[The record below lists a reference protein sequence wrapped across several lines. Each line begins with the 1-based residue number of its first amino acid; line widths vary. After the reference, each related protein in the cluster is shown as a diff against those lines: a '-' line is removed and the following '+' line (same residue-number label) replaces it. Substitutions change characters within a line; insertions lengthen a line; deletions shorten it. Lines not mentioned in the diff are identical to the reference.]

1 LQPRGVGGCT
11 YHCCVSLRHR
21 EEIFV
26 PPASSGPR
34 SRRDSESAGASS
46 RSKRDEILRTA
57 TAYFGEYGYEATKL
71 ADVAAAVG
79 IGSTA
84 LYHYFESKLH
94 CVYVIMADALGFF
107 RSEFDRHTS
116 AHEDYTDALM
126 AVLRGSYDL
135 NEQDVMRNRVLVA
148 EQGLVGVRR
157 TSPREEEARTLAR
170 ARIRDIEFTWATFLV
185 RGMEQG
191 ILPEADPRL
200 MTRALLGLYNS
211 IWHWYR
217 PHGAISMEEVTE
229 FFLRRQLAL
238 LGLPPELADG
248 DRQPRATTHSK
259 PRAAS
264 AKTGGAA
271 VKAGAAPVK
280 TGAGSRKA
288 GGTRRSAS

>member
-1 LQPRGVGGCT
+1 
-11 YHCCVSLRHR
+11 
-21 EEIFV
+21 V
-26 PPASSGPR
+26 PPAPSGPR
-34 SRRDSESAGASS
+34 SRRDSESTGVSS

-107 RSEFDRHTS
+107 QSEFDRHTS

-135 NEQDVMRNRVLVA
+135 SEQDVMRNRVLVA

-191 ILPEADPRL
+191 VLPEADPRL

-217 PHGAISMEEVTE
+217 PRGAISMEEVTE
-229 FFLRRQLAL
+229 FFIRRQLAL
-238 LGLPPELADG
+238 LGLPPELADS
-248 DRQPRATTHSK
+248 DHQPRAPADSK

-264 AKTGGAA
+264 AKAGGAA
-271 VKAGAAPVK
+271 VKAGAATGK
-280 TGAGSRKA
+280 AGAGGRRA
-288 GGTRRSAS
+288 GTRRSTS